1 MRKSVLLVLASIVF
15 PSCATDEA
23 SKFREEKPF
32 TVGLTGVQYR
42 PNKNLGIGI
51 GSSLGSTERKLC
63 ESFFCSSSDQEKG
76 LEFTSG
82 KKVEGK
88 STYWDFGGYAN
99 YFVWDTSAFFV
110 GGGLTYRST
119 DVDATI
125 KVTKEN
131 ASYKSTSVF
140 LRPSLGWNWIWT
152 PGFSLFLDFGFG
164 VRVTHSRTFDASSP
178 SDDVKDAAKYIDDT
192 VFRIGST
199 PVGGGS
205 GLIGWSFAF

>member
-1 MRKSVLLVLASIVF
+1 MKKIVLLAFAAMTL

-23 SKFREEKPF
+23 SKLREEKPF
-32 TVGLTGVQYR
+32 TAGLTGVQYR
-42 PNKNLGIGI
+42 PNKNLGVGI
-51 GSSLGSTERKLC
+51 GTSLGVTERRLC
-63 ESFFCSSSDQEKG
+63 ASFFCSSSEQDKG

-82 KKVEGK
+82 KKVEGN
-88 STYWDFGGYAN
+88 STYWDIGTYAN
-99 YFVWDTSAFFV
+99 YFIWDTSAFFV
-110 GGGLTYRST
+110 GGGLTYRTT

-140 LRPSLGWNWIWT
+140 LRPALGWNWIWT

-164 VRVTHSRTFDASSP
+164 VRVSHSRTFDESNPSS
-178 SDDVKDAAKYIDDT
+178 DVKDAAKYIDDT
-192 VFRIGST
+192 IFSNLST

-205 GLIGWSFAF
+205 GMIGWSFAF